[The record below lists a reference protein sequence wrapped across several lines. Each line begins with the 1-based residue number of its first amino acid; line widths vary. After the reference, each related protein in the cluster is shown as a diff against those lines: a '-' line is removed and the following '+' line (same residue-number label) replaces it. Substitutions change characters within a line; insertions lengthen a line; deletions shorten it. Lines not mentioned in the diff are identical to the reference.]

1 MRKTQTKNIADM
13 CFDGKT
19 LSCSLYF
26 TLKKK
31 MSVSKLKQ
39 RSLSIKPSFI
49 SIFSLNT
56 QDSFQHIQYINAD
69 YTSSKHIARGVDAGN
84 RNTRYARGLVPSLEA
99 HQVVCQ
105 DGVRDF
111 AGNTQILR
119 LTCVRSPSS
128 QTKRRP
134 S

>member
-1 MRKTQTKNIADM
+1 MHGSAVTIPR
-13 CFDGKT
+13 
-19 LSCSLYF
+19 
-26 TLKKK
+26 
-31 MSVSKLKQ
+31 Q
-39 RSLSIKPSFI
+39 RYPA
-49 SIFSLNT
+49 
-56 QDSFQHIQYINAD
+56 Q
-69 YTSSKHIARGVDAGN
+69 ARGVDVGN